1 MEMSVTFEV
10 TFCVRADIDTS
21 SGETV
26 CIVGDCDRL
35 GNWDPHHGI
44 RLSRVSSPRPPRKTD
59 VINNIT
65 ICNGHSSNG
74 M

>member
-10 TFCVRADIDTS
+10 TFCVRADTD

-26 CIVGDCDRL
+26 CIVGDCDKL
-35 GNWDPHHGI
+35 GNWNPHNAI
-44 RLSRVSSPRPPRKTD
+44 KLTRVSSPRPSRKADGIIKT
-59 VINNIT
+59 
-65 ICNGHSSNG
+65 NGNSSSG